1 MLELTEVARLN
12 YQSTGGKPMWKTKNV
27 YYVSGG
33 TGILAKNMG
42 KALLAQFPDIS
53 FAEELFPFIR
63 TQSEA
68 ELILEKIFDQSLGN
82 YPIVFSTIFIKELND
97 IFDIPEVEFLNIFD
111 HFLGHLED
119 RLEAKAVRIS
129 GFSRHLDN
137 TTLTKRVNAIEFS
150 ISHDDGTGMIDY
162 DDADLIL
169 VGVSRS
175 GKTPVSAYLATQMG
189 VKTANYPLIEDDL
202 NLYQIPAE
210 VARNIQRVVGLSTSP
225 QTLHSF
231 RESRYRGSKYSML
244 TTCVREISQA
254 NKIFQKYSIPVVFTD
269 GSSIEEIAT
278 QITQQL
284 HLNVT
289 TSF

>member
-1 MLELTEVARLN
+1 
-12 YQSTGGKPMWKTKNV
+12 MWKSKDV
-27 YYVSGG
+27 YYISGN

-53 FAEELFPFIR
+53 FTEELFPFIR
-63 TQSEA
+63 SESDAKSALQKILKQSVGS
-68 ELILEKIFDQSLGN
+68 F
-82 YPIVFSTIFIKELND
+82 PIVFSTLFMKELND

-119 RLEAKAVRIS
+119 RLETQAARVP
-129 GFSRHLDN
+129 GFSRHLDD
-137 TTLTKRVNAIEFS
+137 TTMTKRVNAIEFS
-150 ISHDDGTGMIDY
+150 IAHDDGAGLMDY

-189 VKTANYPLIEDDL
+189 VKTANYPLVEDEL
-202 NLYQIPAE
+202 NLYQIPSE
-210 VARNIQRVVGLSTSP
+210 VKKNIQRVVGLSTSA
-225 QTLHSF
+225 QVLHSF
-231 RESRYRGSKYSML
+231 RETRYKGSKYANLS
-244 TTCVREISQA
+244 TCLREISQA
-254 NKIFQKYSIPVVFTD
+254 NKIFQKYNIPVVFTE

>member
-1 MLELTEVARLN
+1 
-12 YQSTGGKPMWKTKNV
+12 MWKSKDV
-27 YYVSGG
+27 YYVSGN

-42 KALLAQFPDIS
+42 KALLSQFPEIT
-53 FAEELFPFIR
+53 FIEELFPFIR
-63 TQSEA
+63 TESEA
-68 ELILEKIFDQSLGN
+68 NAVLQKVLKQSVGS
-82 YPIVFSTIFIKELND
+82 YPIVFSTLFIKELND

-119 RLEAKAVRIS
+119 RLETKALRVP
-129 GFSRHLDN
+129 GFSRHLDDS
-137 TTLTKRVNAIEFS
+137 TMTKRVNAIEFS
-150 ISHDDGTGMIDY
+150 IAHDDGSGIMDY
-162 DDADLIL
+162 DEADLIL

-202 NLYQIPAE
+202 VQYQLPPE

-225 QTLHSF
+225 QVLHSF
-231 RESRYRGSKYSML
+231 RENRYRGSKYANLS
-244 TTCVREISQA
+244 TCLREISQA
-254 NKIFQKYSIPVVFTD
+254 NKIFQKYDIPVVFTE

-284 HLNVT
+284 HLNVA